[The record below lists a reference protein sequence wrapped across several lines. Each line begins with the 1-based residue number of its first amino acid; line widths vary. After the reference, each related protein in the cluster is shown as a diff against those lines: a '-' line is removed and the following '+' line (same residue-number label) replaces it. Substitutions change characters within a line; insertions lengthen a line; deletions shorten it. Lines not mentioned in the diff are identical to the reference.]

1 MFGPTLNGNEIIG
14 EYNFVLVFFS
24 YFIATFASYTALD
37 LAMRIDEGQG
47 NSKKIW
53 IGGCAFAMGGGI
65 WSMHFTGMLAF
76 KLPVSITYD
85 LKLTLGSLLS
95 AILASGFA
103 FFYATQK
110 PINFYRIVLGGAV
123 MGIGVAVMH
132 YSGMEAMG
140 FSGEMYYK
148 KRLFFAS
155 ILIAIVAA
163 TVALSLIILFGKN
176 DQVTNLKYKISA
188 AILMGLAVCGMHYT
202 GMEAT
207 VFLSK
212 GPVSLDL
219 ESTAGVPI
227 IIFSILGII
236 LLILVVAIIASITQG
251 EFNNLQIKKG
261 ELEVLVEKRTTELK
275 ALASLSGEN
284 TSPIFRVNSE
294 NILLYSNSAGLIFL
308 NHFNSKQ
315 GEKIPKPFL
324 ETLNQ
329 AGTKEAV
336 NKIEVKQDNETF
348 EFDIVYVTEMN
359 YFNIYG
365 HNITKRKIAE
375 NNIILAKNVAEKANH
390 AKTEFLTHISHELRT
405 PMNAIL
411 GFTDLMSRDSINP
424 LPIHQ
429 KDKLD
434 QVTSSGKHLLKL
446 INEMLDLSAVE
457 SGNLKILIEATDL
470 IPIVDDVIS
479 TCQALAFK
487 NGIILEHEK
496 FSSDEIIV
504 DVDSN
509 RMKQVVLNLIANA
522 IKYNKPNG
530 KVIVSY
536 LKQKNS
542 QIRLGVKD
550 TGYGIS
556 EDNKEKIFKPFQ
568 RLDVGSKN
576 IEGAGI
582 GLTISKQLIELMSG
596 KIGFESTR
604 DKGSYFYI
612 DLQLSNNTLPKK
624 EIINSIKLKTG
635 NVKTSDL
642 KKFLYIEDNEVNI
655 KLVGHILSL
664 RKNIIYLST
673 TKAMAGI
680 ELAKSELPELILLDL
695 RLPDMDGITA
705 FKELKSIK
713 ETANIPV
720 IALTANAIDGEAEK
734 ALTIGFKNYIT
745 KPLDIEKFLNIIDKV
760 LV

>member
-1 MFGPTLNGNEIIG
+1 
-14 EYNFVLVFFS
+14 
-24 YFIATFASYTALD
+24 
-37 LAMRIDEGQG
+37 
-47 NSKKIW
+47 
-53 IGGCAFAMGGGI
+53 
-65 WSMHFTGMLAF
+65 
-76 KLPVSITYD
+76 
-85 LKLTLGSLLS
+85 
-95 AILASGFA
+95 
-103 FFYATQK
+103 
-110 PINFYRIVLGGAV
+110 
-123 MGIGVAVMH
+123 MGIGVAIMH

-207 VFLSK
+207 VFLSN

-251 EFNNLQIKKG
+251 EFNNLQIKKS

-324 ETLNQ
+324 EILNQ
-329 AGTKEAV
+329 ECTKEEV

-496 FSSDEIIV
+496 FSIDEIIV

-624 EIINSIKLKTG
+624 EIINSIKLQTD

-642 KKFLYIEDNEVNI
+642 KKILYIEDNEVNI
-655 KLVGHILSL
+655 NLVGHILSL

>member
-1 MFGPTLNGNEIIG
+1 
-14 EYNFVLVFFS
+14 
-24 YFIATFASYTALD
+24 
-37 LAMRIDEGQG
+37 
-47 NSKKIW
+47 
-53 IGGCAFAMGGGI
+53 
-65 WSMHFTGMLAF
+65 
-76 KLPVSITYD
+76 
-85 LKLTLGSLLS
+85 
-95 AILASGFA
+95 
-103 FFYATQK
+103 
-110 PINFYRIVLGGAV
+110 LGGAV
-123 MGIGVAVMH
+123 MGIGVAIMH

-212 GPVSLDL
+212 GPISLNL

-236 LLILVVAIIASITQG
+236 LLILVVAIIASITRG

-324 ETLNQ
+324 EILNQ
-329 AGTKEAV
+329 EGTKEEV

-375 NNIILAKNVAEKANH
+375 NNIIFAKNAAEKANH
-390 AKTEFLTHISHELRT
+390 AKTQFLTHISHELRT

-434 QVTSSGKHLLKL
+434 QVTSSGKYLLKL

-470 IPIVDDVIS
+470 LPIVDDVIS

-496 FSSDEIIV
+496 FSSDQIIV

-509 RMKQVVLNLIANA
+509 RMKQVILNLISNA

-550 TGYGIS
+550 SGYGIS
-556 EDNKEKIFKPFQ
+556 DDNKEKIFKPFQ
-568 RLDVGSKN
+568 RLDVGGKN
-576 IEGAGI
+576 IEGSGI

-624 EIINSIKLKTG
+624 EIINSIKLQTD

-642 KKFLYIEDNEVNI
+642 KKILYIEDNEVNI

>member
-1 MFGPTLNGNEIIG
+1 M
-14 EYNFVLVFFS
+14 
-24 YFIATFASYTALD
+24 
-37 LAMRIDEGQG
+37 
-47 NSKKIW
+47 
-53 IGGCAFAMGGGI
+53 
-65 WSMHFTGMLAF
+65 
-76 KLPVSITYD
+76 
-85 LKLTLGSLLS
+85 
-95 AILASGFA
+95 
-103 FFYATQK
+103 
-110 PINFYRIVLGGAV
+110 
-123 MGIGVAVMH
+123 
-132 YSGMEAMG
+132 
-140 FSGEMYYK
+140 
-148 KRLFFAS
+148 
-155 ILIAIVAA
+155 
-163 TVALSLIILFGKN
+163 
-176 DQVTNLKYKISA
+176 
-188 AILMGLAVCGMHYT
+188 
-202 GMEAT
+202 
-207 VFLSK
+207 
-212 GPVSLDL
+212 
-219 ESTAGVPI
+219 
-227 IIFSILGII
+227 
-236 LLILVVAIIASITQG
+236 
-251 EFNNLQIKKG
+251 
-261 ELEVLVEKRTTELK
+261 
-275 ALASLSGEN
+275 ASLSGEN
-284 TSPIFRVNSE
+284 TSPVFRVNSE

-324 ETLNQ
+324 EILNQ
-329 AGTKEAV
+329 AGTKEEV

-496 FSSDEIIV
+496 FSSDQIIV

-509 RMKQVVLNLIANA
+509 RMKQVILNLISNA

-542 QIRLGVKD
+542 QIRLGIKD
-550 TGYGIS
+550 SGYGIS
-556 EDNKEKIFKPFQ
+556 EENKKKIFKPFQ
-568 RLDVGSKN
+568 RLDVGGKN
-576 IEGAGI
+576 IEGSGI

-624 EIINSIKLKTG
+624 EIINSIKLQTD
-635 NVKTSDL
+635 NVKTSDF
-642 KKFLYIEDNEVNI
+642 KKILYIEDNEVNI

-720 IALTANAIDGEAEK
+720 IALSANAIDGEAEK

>member
-1 MFGPTLNGNEIIG
+1 
-14 EYNFVLVFFS
+14 
-24 YFIATFASYTALD
+24 
-37 LAMRIDEGQG
+37 
-47 NSKKIW
+47 
-53 IGGCAFAMGGGI
+53 
-65 WSMHFTGMLAF
+65 
-76 KLPVSITYD
+76 
-85 LKLTLGSLLS
+85 
-95 AILASGFA
+95 
-103 FFYATQK
+103 
-110 PINFYRIVLGGAV
+110 

-236 LLILVVAIIASITQG
+236 LLILVVAIIASITRG

-284 TSPIFRVNSE
+284 TSPVFRVNSE

-324 ETLNQ
+324 EILNQ
-329 AGTKEAV
+329 AGTKEEV

-375 NNIILAKNVAEKANH
+375 NNIILAKNAAEKANH

-624 EIINSIKLKTG
+624 EIINSIKLQTD

-642 KKFLYIEDNEVNI
+642 KKILYIEDNEVNI
-655 KLVGHILSL
+655 NLVGHILSL

>member
-1 MFGPTLNGNEIIG
+1 
-14 EYNFVLVFFS
+14 
-24 YFIATFASYTALD
+24 
-37 LAMRIDEGQG
+37 
-47 NSKKIW
+47 
-53 IGGCAFAMGGGI
+53 
-65 WSMHFTGMLAF
+65 
-76 KLPVSITYD
+76 
-85 LKLTLGSLLS
+85 
-95 AILASGFA
+95 
-103 FFYATQK
+103 
-110 PINFYRIVLGGAV
+110 
-123 MGIGVAVMH
+123 
-132 YSGMEAMG
+132 MEAMG
-140 FSGEMYYK
+140 FAGEMYYK
-148 KRLFFAS
+148 KILFIAS

-163 TVALSLIILFGKN
+163 TVALSLIIFFGKN

-212 GPVSLDL
+212 GPISLNL

-251 EFNNLQIKKG
+251 QFNSLQFKKD
-261 ELEVLVEKRTTELK
+261 ELEVLVENRTKELK
-275 ALASLSGEN
+275 ALASLPGEN

-315 GEKIPKPFL
+315 GEKIPKPFR
-324 ETLNQ
+324 EILNQ
-329 AGTKEAV
+329 AGTKKAV

-348 EFDIVYVTEMN
+348 EFDIIYVTEMN

-375 NNIILAKNVAEKANH
+375 NNIIFAKNAAEKANH
-390 AKTEFLTHISHELRT
+390 AKTQFLTHISHELRT

-434 QVTSSGKHLLKL
+434 QVTSSGKYLLKL

-470 IPIVDDVIS
+470 LPIVDDVIS

-496 FSSDEIIV
+496 FSSDQIIV

-509 RMKQVVLNLIANA
+509 RMKQVILNLISNA

-550 TGYGIS
+550 SGYGIS
-556 EDNKEKIFKPFQ
+556 DDNKEKIFKPFQ
-568 RLDVGSKN
+568 RLDVGGKN
-576 IEGAGI
+576 IEGSGI

-624 EIINSIKLKTG
+624 ELINSIKLQTD
-635 NVKTSDL
+635 NVKTLDL
-642 KKFLYIEDNEVNI
+642 NKVLYIEDNEVNI
-655 KLVGHILSL
+655 KLVGHIFSL

-680 ELAKSELPELILLDL
+680 ELAKSELPDLILLDL

-720 IALTANAIDGEAEK
+720 IALTANAIDGESEK
-734 ALTIGFKNYIT
+734 ALTLGFKNYIT
-745 KPLDIEKFLNIIDKV
+745 KPLDIENFLNIIDKV